1 MAKLILFRKSSC
13 KFCNDFIKD
22 NLDELEK
29 LFKNDSTTKDIV
41 VYKMENSND
50 IVEDNKNEVLS
61 VAEGVESVP
70 TLYLFLN
77 NEKSL
82 IDISTRNTTV
92 IFNNIKNKLEELKK
106 LNLTKKYMKYK
117 YKYLKIKNKYLQ

>member
-1 MAKLILFRKSSC
+1 MAKLILFRKKLCQSC
-13 KFCNDFIKD
+13 NNFIKD

-41 VYKMENSND
+41 VYKIENGED
-50 IVEDNKNEVLS
+50 TVEENKNEVLS

-82 IDISTRNTTV
+82 IDINTRNTTV

-106 LNLTKKYMKYK
+106 LNLGKKYMKYK